1 MVRNTWCGHT
11 LDCPASSARKRKAS
25 PPSRS
30 SSRSLTSP
38 RRAFRYVERHLS
50 ALETTT
56 HTHAHTISLCS
67 GALFEDHRKE
77 RLPSLALG
85 SLHHPERWLPVKD
98 QLIFHRQFVQLQQHS
113 LWRGPPPGL
122 LLKFAPSFLYSAS
135 QILFFLLF
143 KALILLYFSLSR
155 NIISP
160 PPFPPLYFSLYS
172 SCLIT
177 ITYIGPISGVFFS
190 SPDPGEK
197 RVDNRVYVWVLV
209 LGGGVLCWKEIANS
223 AKGCEERICYM
234 VRGSFYFLFCCL
246 FVFAD
251 SCRFSFLP
259 PVA

>member
-1 MVRNTWCGHT
+1 MRYLKIIEKSGYQALPWVRYITQNGDYQLRTNWFFTGN
-11 LDCPASSARKRKAS
+11 
-25 PPSRS
+25 S
-30 SSRSLTSP
+30 SSFNSTRFDEVHRPACCWNLRP
-38 RRAFRYVERHLS
+38 LS
-50 ALETTT
+50 F
-56 HTHAHTISLCS
+56 I
-67 GALFEDHRKE
+67 
-77 RLPSLALG
+77 P
-85 SLHHPERWLPVKD
+85 
-98 QLIFHRQFVQLQQHS
+98 
-113 LWRGPPPGL
+113 
-122 LLKFAPSFLYSAS
+122 LLKFF
-135 QILFFLLF
+135 FFLLF

-155 NIISP
+155 NIIS
-160 PPFPPLYFSLYS
+160 PFPPLYFSLYS

-197 RVDNRVYVWVLV
+197 RDDNRVYVWVLV